1 GGKIVRL
8 DKLLAHTGHGTR
20 KDVKELL
27 KKKQV
32 KVDGVIAKK
41 GNAHINPDVQTVQV
55 GQEIIQYEK
64 YVYLLLHKPP
74 NYVSATRD
82 DRDKTVIDLVPS
94 EYQHYDLA
102 PVGRLDK
109 DTEGLVFLTNDGLL
123 NHRLTSPKHEVFK
136 TYYAKIRG
144 RVEPKHITIFQE
156 GVILDDGYKTKRAN
170 LEIIKSDDIS
180 EITISISEGKC
191 HAVKRMCRAINME
204 VTYLKR
210 LSSGELKLDSSA
222 SLGKTRPS
230 NEEQMNYTMVL
241 KEE

>member
-1 GGKIVRL
+1 MRL
-8 DKLLAHTGHGTR
+8 DKLLAHTGYGTR

-136 TYYAKIRG
+136 TYYAKIKG
-144 RVEPKHITIFQE
+144 RVEPKHITTFQE

-180 EITISISEGKC
+180 EITISISEGKF
-191 HAVKRMCRAINME
+191 HQVKRMFRAINME
-204 VTYLKR
+204 VIYLKR
-210 LSSGELKLDSSA
+210 LSIGELKLDSSL
-222 SLGKTRPS
+222 SLGKTRRL
-230 NEEQMNYTMVL
+230 NEEEMNYIMVL

>member
-1 GGKIVRL
+1 MRL
-8 DKLLAHTGHGTR
+8 DKLLAHTGYGTR

-74 NYVSATRD
+74 NYISATRD
-82 DRDKTVIDLVPS
+82 DRDKTVIDLVPD

-109 DTEGLVFLTNDGLL
+109 DTEGLVLLTNDGLL
-123 NHRLTSPKHEVFK
+123 NHRLTSPKNEVFK
-136 TYYAKIRG
+136 TYYAKIKG
-144 RVEPKHITIFQE
+144 KVEPKHIQEFQE
-156 GVILDDGYKTKRAN
+156 GVILDDGYKTKRAD

-180 EITISISEGKC
+180 EITLSISEGKF
-191 HAVKRMCRAINME
+191 HQVKRMFRAINME
-204 VTYLKR
+204 VIYLKR
-210 LSSGELKLDSSA
+210 LSIGELKLNHSL
-222 SLGKTRPS
+222 SLGKIRRL
-230 NEEQMNYTMVL
+230 NEEEMNYITVL

>member
-1 GGKIVRL
+1 MRL

-144 RVEPKHITIFQE
+144 RVEPKHITTFQE

-180 EITISISEGKC
+180 EITISISEGKF
-191 HAVKRMCRAINME
+191 HQVKRMFRAINME

-210 LSSGELKLDSSA
+210 LSIGELKLDSSL
-222 SLGKTRPS
+222 SLGKTRRL
-230 NEEQMNYTMVL
+230 NKEEMNYIMAL

>member
-1 GGKIVRL
+1 MRL
-8 DKLLAHTGHGTR
+8 DKLLAHTGYGTR

-136 TYYAKIRG
+136 TYYAKIKG
-144 RVEPKHITIFQE
+144 RVEPKHITTFQE

-180 EITISISEGKC
+180 EITISISEGKF
-191 HAVKRMCRAINME
+191 HQVKRMFRAINME

-210 LSSGELKLDSSA
+210 LSIGELKLDSSL
-222 SLGKTRPS
+222 SLGKTRRL
-230 NEEQMNYTMVL
+230 NEEEMNYIMVL

>member
-1 GGKIVRL
+1 MRL
-8 DKLLAHTGHGTR
+8 DKLLAHTGYGTR

-109 DTEGLVFLTNDGLL
+109 DTEGLVLLTNDGLL

-144 RVEPKHITIFQE
+144 RVEPKHTTTFQE

-180 EITISISEGKC
+180 EITISISEGKF
-191 HAVKRMCRAINME
+191 HQVKRMFRAINME

-210 LSSGELKLDSSA
+210 LSIGELKLDSSL
-222 SLGKTRPS
+222 SLGKTRRL
-230 NEEQMNYTMVL
+230 NEEEMNYIMVL

>member
-1 GGKIVRL
+1 MRL
-8 DKLLAHTGHGTR
+8 DKLLAHTGYGTR

-144 RVEPKHITIFQE
+144 RVEPKHITTFQE

-180 EITISISEGKC
+180 EITISISEGKF
-191 HAVKRMCRAINME
+191 HQVKRMFRAINME

-210 LSSGELKLDSSA
+210 LSIGELKLDSSL
-222 SLGKTRPS
+222 SLGKTRRL
-230 NEEQMNYTMVL
+230 NEEEMNYIMVL

>member
-1 GGKIVRL
+1 MRL
-8 DKLLAHTGHGTR
+8 DKLLAHTGYGTR

-82 DRDKTVIDLVPS
+82 DRDKTIIDLVPS

-109 DTEGLVFLTNDGLL
+109 DTEGLVLLTNDGLL

-144 RVEPKHITIFQE
+144 RVEPKHITTFQE

-180 EITISISEGKC
+180 EITISISEGKF
-191 HAVKRMCRAINME
+191 HQVKRMFRAINME

-210 LSSGELKLDSSA
+210 LSIGELKLDSSL
-222 SLGKTRPS
+222 SLGKTRRL
-230 NEEQMNYTMVL
+230 NEEEMNYIMAL

>member
-1 GGKIVRL
+1 MRL

-180 EITISISEGKC
+180 EITISISEGKF
-191 HAVKRMCRAINME
+191 HQVKRMFRAINME

-210 LSSGELKLDSSA
+210 LSIGELKLDSSL
-222 SLGKTRPS
+222 SLGKTRRL
-230 NEEQMNYTMVL
+230 NEEEMNYIMAL

>member
-1 GGKIVRL
+1 MRL
-8 DKLLAHTGHGTR
+8 DKLLAHTGYGTR

-180 EITISISEGKC
+180 EITISISEGKF
-191 HAVKRMCRAINME
+191 HQVKRMFRAINME

-210 LSSGELKLDSSA
+210 LSIGELKLDSSL
-222 SLGKTRPS
+222 SLGKTRRL
-230 NEEQMNYTMVL
+230 NEEEMNYIMVL